1 MTQVKQYR
9 GNLLSKTG
17 DKKAEN
23 GSDTYRKYLLK
34 KNYIVKQKSLLFF
47 EKLIH
52 KKNDN
57 KDITD

>member
-1 MTQVKQYR
+1 MTQVKQYM

-34 KNYIVKQKSLLFF
+34 KIISLNRKDYYFS
-47 EKLIH
+47 
-52 KKNDN
+52 KN
-57 KDITD
+57 